1 MVAKIKSKLL
11 TKWFTEWVAEEFD
24 VETLQ
29 LTQGLIEQRVTVLKT
44 AIDTANRKEIIGFR
58 RL

>member
-1 MVAKIKSKLL
+1 MVTKIKSKLL